1 MPFQSGPCSAARRR
15 LVFHRL
21 QCTKALDWRPIVRPS
36 GPKHQHAA
44 FAWKRLG
51 KGGLVLPL
59 VLRETFLAAPNTR
72 APEVSS
78 SFSQS
83 THHRPLPLSPPLSP
97 NSSRQEPTLPGQT
110 SKHATFRYADDE
122 VRRKLEQ
129 QLKRREDA
137 STPTTT
143 GDGDDEGNDSLD
155 VDDADAR
162 CGALAPRRDPSRPGG
177 DGPLRLA
184 LGYPDQLRRSL

>member
-1 MPFQSGPCSAARRR
+1 MNGVPSSARQGPNINKQRLRGRDSGKEASYSRWCCEKRFLQHRTPER
-15 LVFHRL
+15 LKFL
-21 QCTKALDWRPIVRPS
+21 PLFLKALIIDRS
-36 GPKHQHAA
+36 
-44 FAWKRLG
+44 L
-51 KGGLVLPL
+51 
-59 VLRETFLAAPNTR
+59 
-72 APEVSS
+72 S
-78 SFSQS
+78 
-83 THHRPLPLSPPLSP
+83 LPLSLPTPLARSP
-97 NSSRQEPTLPGQT
+97 LYQA
-110 SKHATFRYADDE
+110 KHRSTQLSDTTDDE